1 MAKLYLGSIDLL
13 KIDKTKLTDFVRK
26 DGSKGVSC
34 DVAIWVEENPDEPWK
49 AVSLQQSTKKDDPK
63 IYIGNAKAHVR
74 DQGNAPQPSNQSGG
88 NDANES
94 DIDDLPF

>member
-74 DQGNAPQPSNQSGG
+74 DQGGAPQSGSVG
-88 NDANES
+88 DSQETE
-94 DIDDLPF
+94 DDLPF